1 MWLRDR
7 LKIWSKRPL
16 PWTDPRQWLRRRV
29 RGMLKG
35 PAHLIEMRI
44 VDRVGFGRMRGGD
57 FAYII
62 DVGVANGTFD
72 LYERFPRAFL
82 ELFEP
87 DPSHHVTIARD
98 ILGKR
103 KGRLHRMA
111 LGDAHGSTVLYLSGV
126 TGSSLYPIAGKTNTA
141 ATPIGRLDQSIDRA
155 RVERP
160 CLLKIDT
167 EGHELA
173 ILRGAVGIID
183 LIDSVVVEV
192 HFDKP
197 HCYWPG
203 MPIDFLGEHGF
214 HLVDVL
220 DSHIRDGHFVCADL
234 VFVRNPSDYRPLP
247 ALTR

>member
-1 MWLRDR
+1 MGLSDR
-7 LKIWSKRPL
+7 IKIWSKGPL
-16 PWTDPRQWLRRRV
+16 PWTDPGRWVRRRV

-35 PAHLIEMRI
+35 PAQRINMRV
-44 VDRVGFGRMRGGD
+44 VDRIGFGSMQGGD

-87 DPSHHVTIARD
+87 DPSHHATIERD
-98 ILGKR
+98 ILAKR
-103 KGRLHRMA
+103 NGRLHRMA
-111 LGDAHGSTVLYLSGV
+111 LGGAPGSSVLYLSGV
-126 TGSSLYPIAGKTNTA
+126 TGSSLYPIAGKTRTA
-141 ATPIGRLDQSIDRA
+141 LTPIGRLDQSIDRA

-173 ILRGAVGIID
+173 ILQGASGIID
-183 LIDSVVVEV
+183 LIDSVVVEIQ
-192 HFDKP
+192 FDKP

-203 MPIDFLGEHGF
+203 MPIDFLKEHGF
-214 HLVDVL
+214 CLVDVL
-220 DSHIRDGHFVCADL
+220 DSHIRDGHFVCADM
-234 VFVRNPSDYRPLP
+234 VFVRDPFDYRHLP
-247 ALTR
+247 APAG